1 MRSSGPQI
9 VLVRHGETEWSRNGK
24 HTSYSDIPLTL
35 EGERQASAL
44 KSELSDWDFKL
55 VLCSPRKRA
64 RRTCE
69 LAGLLDRAEI
79 TDDLSEW
86 DYGDYEGITTK
97 EIRRKDPNWTV
108 FTRPTPNGETPDQV
122 AARCDRV
129 IARAK
134 AVQDDVVLFAHSHV
148 LRVLIARWLE
158 LPAVEGRHVVL
169 QTGTINIL
177 SYEHESTVLISLNAE
192 TFRNDPRL
200 QGQGMADAAPPK

>member
-9 VLVRHGETEWSRNGK
+9 VLVRHGETEWSKNGK

-35 EGERQASAL
+35 EGERQASSL
-44 KSELSDWDFKL
+44 KKELSDWDFKL
-55 VLCSPRKRA
+55 VLCSPRARA

-79 TDDLSEW
+79 TDDLTEW
-86 DYGDYEGITTK
+86 NYGEYEGITTK
-97 EIRRKDPNWTV
+97 EIRKTDPTWTV
-108 FTRPTPNGETPDQV
+108 FTSPTPGGETPDQV
-122 AARCDRV
+122 AERCDRV

-134 AVQDDVVLFAHSHV
+134 SVNEDVVLFAHSHV

-158 LPAVEGRHVVL
+158 LSPMEGRHFVL
-169 QTGTINIL
+169 QTGTLNIL

-192 TFRNDPRL
+192 TFRNDPRR
-200 QGQGMADAAPPK
+200 

>member
-9 VLVRHGETEWSRNGK
+9 VLVRHGETEWSKNGK

-35 EGERQASAL
+35 EGERQASSL

-64 RRTCE
+64 VRTCE
-69 LAGLLDRAEI
+69 LAGLLPRAEI
-79 TDDLSEW
+79 TNDLAEW
-86 DYGDYEGITTK
+86 NYGDYEGITTK
-97 EIRRKDPNWTV
+97 EIRLKDPNWTV
-108 FTRPTPNGETPDQV
+108 FTHPTPNGETPDDV

-134 AVQDDVVLFAHSHV
+134 SIQDDVVLFAHSHV

-158 LPAVEGRHVVL
+158 LSPVEGRHFVL

-192 TFRNDPRL
+192 SYRNDPRR
-200 QGQGMADAAPPK
+200 